1 MKKIL
6 FVCLCTFLLSSCKT
20 VTGSFD
26 IYTEKTTFLDF
37 SKYLK
42 DGFYIHTLTNMN
54 FVYDN
59 VGVVNVSIREGL
71 VRVDGK
77 PINRS
82 YEEGTAEHK
91 EFVASTKERKTAS
104 VYDALD
110 ILVKEC
116 QKRGANG
123 VIGLNYKLVPG
134 GCDIY
139 AIAIKK

>member
-6 FVCLCTFLLSSCKT
+6 FVCLCTLLLSSCKT
-20 VTGSFD
+20 ITGSFD

-54 FVYDN
+54 FSYDN
-59 VGVVNVSIREGL
+59 VGIVSVSIREGL

-77 PINRS
+77 PIKFS

-91 EFVASTKERKTAS
+91 EFIAAKKERKTAS
-104 VYDALD
+104 EYDALD

-116 QKRGANG
+116 KKRGANG
-123 VIGLNYKLVPG
+123 VIGLDCKIVPD